1 MAGRDWDAGEEGKG
15 EEREGNSGAVLTYGG
30 EGQLAGGRE
39 GLRCQRGGR
48 KEEERERVYSPMADR
63 AGFGRNPAGGGR
75 LRSCFVVAILLPAGD
90 LAAAASAGV
99 GVLRDGEGGARGR
112 RAERRGWGSEE
123 GEGEVGAVSEGEERA
138 CGGVERGCG
147 REQIGR
153 G

>member
-63 AGFGRNPAGGGR
+63 AGFGRNPAGFERGTSRR
-75 LRSCFVVAILLPAGD
+75 LRAR
-90 LAAAASAGV
+90 ASASCAMGRV
-99 GVLRDGEGGARGR
+99 EWNAR
-112 RAERRGWGSEE
+112 
-123 GEGEVGAVSEGEERA
+123 
-138 CGGVERGCG
+138 
-147 REQIGR
+147 
-153 G
+153 